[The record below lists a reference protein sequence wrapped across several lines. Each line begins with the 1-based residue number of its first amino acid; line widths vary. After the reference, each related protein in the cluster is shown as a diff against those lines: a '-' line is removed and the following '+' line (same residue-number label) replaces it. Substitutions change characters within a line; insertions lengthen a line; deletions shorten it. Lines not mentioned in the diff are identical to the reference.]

1 MSESLTIVSSI
12 PGYEWELQSFHCGDG
27 HCYVGVSEP
36 LTIVSIIP
44 GYEWEW

>member
-1 MSESLTIVSSI
+1 
-12 PGYEWELQSFHCGDG
+12 
-27 HCYVGVSEP
+27 